1 MHNRTVSRLI
11 FVVLLVVLL
20 GGCTARNPWMKGDQL
35 FKQKQYAE
43 AAEAYSQAAE
53 KYTGR
58 SEPHFNRGTAQY
70 MAEQSQDAIS
80 TFQDVAR
87 RTSGGLQERSEFNTG
102 NTYLGQGDSEK
113 AIEHYKRT
121 LYLNPGDV
129 NAKWNLELAQQQQQQ
144 QQHEQGQ
151 EEQKQQEQ
159 KPDDK
164 QDSDEREKPQEQ
176 PQPQEDRPDDAD
188 QQPQRDQQELTQKE
202 AERLLKALS
211 QQDRDLQKE
220 LRKPPEPMRTIP
232 FDKDW

>member
-11 FVVLLVVLL
+11 FVAFFIVLL

-43 AAEAYSQAAE
+43 AADAYNQAAE

-87 RTSGGLQERSEFNTG
+87 RTSGDLQERSEFNTG
-102 NTYLGQGDSEK
+102 NAYLGQGDSEK

-144 QQHEQGQ
+144 HEQGQ

-159 KPDDK
+159 KPDDDK

-176 PQPQEDRPDDAD
+176 PQEDRPGDAD

-220 LRKPPEPMRTIP
+220 LRKPPEPVRTIP

>member
-11 FVVLLVVLL
+11 FVAFFIVLL

-43 AAEAYSQAAE
+43 AADAYNQAAE

-87 RTSGGLQERSEFNTG
+87 RTSGDLQERSEFNTG
-102 NTYLGQGDSEK
+102 NAYLGQGDSEK

-144 QQHEQGQ
+144 HEQGQ
-151 EEQKQQEQ
+151 EEQTQQE
-159 KPDDK
+159 
-164 QDSDEREKPQEQ
+164 
-176 PQPQEDRPDDAD
+176 RPGDAD

-220 LRKPPEPMRTIP
+220 LRKPPDPVRTIP